1 MIDRAH
7 KHSDST
13 GHHAGALLHHKLHAE
28 THSQPTHGK
37 HSESE
42 SHEHRRQDAGDKHGR
57 PDGHDRHDS
66 HVKHDDHAKKD
77 KDDGTERHAAS
88 PNHHKLVDEAAQK
101 IEKILKHDEHDFSH
115 VFKEVEALRRLD
127 PKHFN
132 QDLQELNKKLHA
144 DKFLPHLDIIQD
156 DQVGKNGKTERGY
169 DVVSEDPSIKGMPH
183 KRTIISTSHHKPD
196 ESPELE
202 KAYHGMK
209 YQNGQYN
216 GFNDSVEGGHGADG
230 GFDKD
235 AVGGHVPD
243 GARKELIAKALEL
256 SGLEPTES
264 NIAAVNKIVTR
275 ESSWNPNITNKT
287 DINAQNGHPSTG
299 LMQTIPST
307 FRQYALKGFDSNI
320 HDPLSNLIAGIRYA
334 QDRYG
339 HKRAGQ
345 SGVEFVASRPGGY

>member
-7 KHSDST
+7 RHAETT
-13 GHHAGALLHHKLHAE
+13 GHHHDGEALHHKFHADA
-28 THSQPTHGK
+28 HSHPPHGK
-37 HSESE
+37 ISDRDGHEKHDLRDAHNRAEHDSRDKRENQKRHDESE
-42 SHEHRRQDAGDKHGR
+42 KR
-57 PDGHDRHDS
+57 DGSGKDS
-66 HVKHDDHAKKD
+66 Q
-77 KDDGTERHAAS
+77 
-88 PNHHKLVDEAAQK
+88 NHHKLVNDAAQK
-101 IEKILKHDEHDFSH
+101 IEKILKHDEHDFAH

-156 DQVGKNGKTERGY
+156 DQIGKNGKAERGY

-202 KAYHGMK
+202 KAYHSMK
-209 YQNGQYN
+209 YQHGQYN